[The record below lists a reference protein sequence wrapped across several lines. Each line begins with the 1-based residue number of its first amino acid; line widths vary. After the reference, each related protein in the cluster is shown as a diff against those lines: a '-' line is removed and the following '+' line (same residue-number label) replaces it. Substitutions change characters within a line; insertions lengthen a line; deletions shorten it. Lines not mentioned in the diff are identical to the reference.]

1 MTTVVQRLSVV
12 TLTDN
17 TAKGMIDLK
26 PLSVFFIALLLLCPM
41 AAYSEVTTEVSC
53 FRSLEGK
60 NINFEFRT
68 YYDSVIKWGGAG
80 VRYSK
85 SKKAIPLV
93 YRNTEEEVMTED
105 GPYQFT
111 TTWVEVSDGV
121 LTGEYERA
129 TQGAR
134 VNSMYYTNYKSG
146 KKYSFD
152 QDISME
158 ASPEA
163 GCQW

>member
-1 MTTVVQRLSVV
+1 
-12 TLTDN
+12 
-17 TAKGMIDLK
+17 MIDLK
-26 PLSVFFIALLLLCPM
+26 SLSVFFIALLLLCPM
-41 AAYSEVTTEVSC
+41 AAYSEVTTEVYC

-121 LTGEYERA
+121 VTGEYERA

>member
-1 MTTVVQRLSVV
+1 MKKLF
-12 TLTDN
+12 L
-17 TAKGMIDLK
+17 M
-26 PLSVFFIALLLLCPM
+26 LLLVLPLM
-41 AAYSEVTTEVSC
+41 ARSEVTTEVSC

-68 YYDSVIKWGGAG
+68 YYDSVTKWGGAG

-93 YRNTEEEVMTED
+93 YRNTEEEVMTEG

-121 LTGEYERA
+121 VTG
-129 TQGAR
+129 G
-134 VNSMYYTNYKSG
+134 V
-146 KKYSFD
+146 
-152 QDISME
+152 
-158 ASPEA
+158 
-163 GCQW
+163 

>member
-1 MTTVVQRLSVV
+1 
-12 TLTDN
+12 
-17 TAKGMIDLK
+17 MIDLK
-26 PLSVFFIALLLLCPM
+26 CFSSFFVALLLIFPM
-41 AAYSEVTTEVSC
+41 AAHSEVTTEVSC
-53 FRSLEGK
+53 FRSQEGK

-93 YRNTEEEVMTED
+93 YRNTKEEVMTED

-121 LTGEYERA
+121 VTGEYERA
-129 TQGAR
+129 IQGPR

-158 ASPEA
+158 ASPET

>member
-1 MTTVVQRLSVV
+1 MRSEGFVKRLF
-12 TLTDN
+12 L
-17 TAKGMIDLK
+17 M
-26 PLSVFFIALLLLCPM
+26 LLLVLPLT
-41 AAYSEVTTEVSC
+41 ARSEITAEVSC

-68 YYDSVIKWGGAG
+68 YYDSVTKWSGAG

-93 YRNTEEEVMTED
+93 YRNTEEEVMTEG

-121 LTGEYERA
+121 VTGEYERA

-158 ASPEA
+158 ASPET

>member
-1 MTTVVQRLSVV
+1 MTGLKSLS
-12 TLTDN
+12 
-17 TAKGMIDLK
+17 
-26 PLSVFFIALLLLCPM
+26 SFFLALLSLCPL
-41 AAYSEVTTEVSC
+41 AARSEITTQVSC

-60 NINFEFRT
+60 NINFELRT
-68 YYDSVIKWGGAG
+68 YYDSVTKWSGAG

-85 SKKAIPLV
+85 SKNALPLV
-93 YRNTEEEVMTED
+93 YRNTEEEVMTEG

-121 LTGEYERA
+121 VTGEYERA

-134 VNSMYYTNYKSG
+134 VNSMYYSNYKSG

-152 QDISME
+152 QDISMG
-158 ASPEA
+158 ASPET